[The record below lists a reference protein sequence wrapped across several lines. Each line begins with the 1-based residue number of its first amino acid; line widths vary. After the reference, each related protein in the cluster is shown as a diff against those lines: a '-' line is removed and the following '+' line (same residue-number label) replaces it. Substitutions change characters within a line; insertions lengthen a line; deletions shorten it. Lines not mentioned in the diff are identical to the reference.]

1 MLLIK
6 SIFCWSMNVM
16 IIFSNLKR
24 IKNTCLK
31 GFEIGYC
38 VILLSLSLPMLF
50 VKFINSLNYFK
61 KRFMMEKILGLAQED
76 SGSQWDYHVCMSY
89 KSKSIKDDH

>member
-1 MLLIK
+1 
-6 SIFCWSMNVM
+6 MNAM

-24 IKNTCLK
+24 IKKACLK
-31 GFEIGYC
+31 DFKVGYC

-50 VKFINSLNYFK
+50 VKFMNSLNYFK

-89 KSKSIKDDH
+89 RSKSIKDNY